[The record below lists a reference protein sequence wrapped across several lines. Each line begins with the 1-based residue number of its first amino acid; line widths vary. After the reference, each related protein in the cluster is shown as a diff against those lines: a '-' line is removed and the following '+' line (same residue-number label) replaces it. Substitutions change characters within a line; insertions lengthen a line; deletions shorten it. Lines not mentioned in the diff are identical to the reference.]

1 MKKILFTGFEPFG
14 GEKINPSWE
23 AVRRLPDVIGGA
35 QIVKEQVCVE
45 YARSAETI
53 RALIAE
59 HKPDAAV
66 CCGQAGGRRAV
77 TPEVC
82 AINRDHAEAPDNAG
96 ETRRYAEIIPGGP
109 NAYFTALPVEKL
121 VDAVKA
127 AGIACAPSFSAGT
140 YVCNH
145 VYYTLLSVMPQGLFV
160 HVPFIPE
167 QAEDRNAPS
176 MELADMTNA
185 LAIIAGAI
193 AENIQAAD

>member
-14 GEKINPSWE
+14 GEKVNPSWE
-23 AVRRLPDVIGGA
+23 AVRRMPDTIGGA
-35 QIVKEQVCVE
+35 QIVKAQLCVE
-45 YARSAETI
+45 YARSAEAI

-82 AINRDHAEAPDNAG
+82 AINRDHADAPDNAG
-96 ETRRYAEIIPGGP
+96 EVRRYEEIVPGGES
-109 NAYFTALPVEKL
+109 AYFTALPVEKL

-145 VYYTLLSVMPQGLFV
+145 IYYTLLSAMPRGLFV
-160 HVPFIPE
+160 HVPFVPE
-167 QAEDRNAPS
+167 QTAGREAPF
-176 MELADMTNA
+176 MELADMAKA
-185 LAIIAGAI
+185 LFIIAGAI
-193 AENIQAAD
+193 AENI

>member
-14 GEKINPSWE
+14 GEKVNPSWE
-23 AVRRLPDVIGGA
+23 AVRRMPDVIGGA
-35 QIVKEQVCVE
+35 QIVKAQVCVE
-45 YARSAETI
+45 YARSAETL

-59 HKPDAAV
+59 HKPEAAV

-82 AINRDHAEAPDNAG
+82 AINRDHADAPDNAG
-96 ETRRYAEIIPGGP
+96 DVRRYAEIIPGGE
-109 NAYFTALPVEKL
+109 NAYFTALPVKKL

-145 VYYTLLSVMPQGLFV
+145 IYYTLLSVMSRGLFV

-167 QAEDRNAPS
+167 QAAGRDAPS
-176 MELADMTNA
+176 MELDDMASA
-185 LAIIAGAI
+185 LAIIAGEI
-193 AENIQAAD
+193 AENI

>member
-14 GEKINPSWE
+14 GEKVNPSWE
-23 AVRRLPDVIGGA
+23 AVRRMPDTIGGA
-35 QIVKEQVCVE
+35 QIVKAQLCVE
-45 YARSAETI
+45 YARSAEAI

-82 AINRDHAEAPDNAG
+82 AINRDHADAPDNAG
-96 ETRRYAEIIPGGP
+96 EVRRYEEIVPGGES
-109 NAYFTALPVEKL
+109 AYFTALPVEKL

-127 AGIACAPSFSAGT
+127 AGVACAPSFSAGT

-145 VYYTLLSVMPQGLFV
+145 IYYTLLSAMPRGLFV
-160 HVPFIPE
+160 HVPFVPE
-167 QAEDRNAPS
+167 QTAGREAPF
-176 MELADMTNA
+176 MELADMAKA
-185 LAIIAGAI
+185 LFIIAGAI
-193 AENIQAAD
+193 AENI

>member
-14 GEKINPSWE
+14 GEKVNPSWE
-23 AVRRLPDVIGGA
+23 AVRRMPDTIGGA
-35 QIVKEQVCVE
+35 QIVKARLCVE
-45 YARSAETI
+45 YARSAEAI

-82 AINRDHAEAPDNAG
+82 AINRDHADAPDNAG
-96 ETRRYAEIIPGGP
+96 EVRRYAEIVPGGES
-109 NAYFTALPVEKL
+109 AYFTALPVEKL

-127 AGIACAPSFSAGT
+127 AGVACAPSFSAGT

-145 VYYTLLSVMPQGLFV
+145 VYYTLLSLMPRGLFV
-160 HVPFIPE
+160 HVPFVPE
-167 QAEDRNAPS
+167 QTAGREAPS
-176 MELADMTNA
+176 MELNDMAKA
-185 LAIIAGAI
+185 LFIIAGAI
-193 AENIQAAD
+193 AENI

>member
-14 GEKINPSWE
+14 GEKVNPSWE
-23 AVRRLPDVIGGA
+23 AVRRMPDTIGGA
-35 QIVKEQVCVE
+35 QIVKARLCVE
-45 YARSAETI
+45 YARSAEAI

-82 AINRDHAEAPDNAG
+82 AINRDHADAPDNAG
-96 ETRRYAEIIPGGP
+96 EVRRYAEIVPGGES
-109 NAYFTALPVEKL
+109 AYFTALPVEKL

-127 AGIACAPSFSAGT
+127 AGVACAPSFSAGT

-145 VYYTLLSVMPQGLFV
+145 VYYTLLSLMPRGLFV
-160 HVPFIPE
+160 HVPFVPE
-167 QAEDRNAPS
+167 QTAGREAPS
-176 MELADMTNA
+176 VELNDMAKA
-185 LAIIAGAI
+185 LFIIAGAI
-193 AENIQAAD
+193 AENI

>member
-14 GEKINPSWE
+14 GEEVNPSWE
-23 AVRRLPDVIGGA
+23 AVRRMPDIIGGA
-35 QIVKEQVCVE
+35 QIVKEKVCVE
-45 YARSAETI
+45 YARSAEVI

-59 HKPDAAV
+59 HKPDVAV

-82 AINRDHAEAPDNAG
+82 AINRDHADAPDNAG
-96 ETRRYAEIIPGGP
+96 EVRRYAEIIPGGES
-109 NAYFTALPVEKL
+109 AYFTALPVEKL

-127 AGIACAPSFSAGT
+127 AGLACAPSFSAGT

-145 VYYTLLSVMPQGLFV
+145 IYYTLLSVMPRGLFV

-167 QAEDRNAPS
+167 QTMGRNVPS
-176 MELADMTNA
+176 MKLNDIAKA
-185 LAIIAGAI
+185 LAIIADAI
-193 AENIQAAD
+193 AEDI

>member
-14 GEKINPSWE
+14 GEKVNPSWE
-23 AVRRLPDVIGGA
+23 AVRRMPDTIGGA
-35 QIVKEQVCVE
+35 QIMKARLCVE
-45 YARSAETI
+45 YARSAEAI

-82 AINRDHAEAPDNAG
+82 AINRDHADAPDNAG
-96 ETRRYAEIIPGGP
+96 EVRRYAEIVPGGES
-109 NAYFTALPVEKL
+109 AYFTALPVEKL

-127 AGIACAPSFSAGT
+127 AGVACAPSFSAGT

-145 VYYTLLSVMPQGLFV
+145 VYYTLLSLMPRGLFV
-160 HVPFIPE
+160 HVPFVPE
-167 QAEDRNAPS
+167 QTAGREAPF
-176 MELADMTNA
+176 MELADMAKA
-185 LAIIAGAI
+185 LFIIAGAI
-193 AENIQAAD
+193 AENI

>member
-1 MKKILFTGFEPFG
+1 M
-14 GEKINPSWE
+14 
-23 AVRRLPDVIGGA
+23 PDTVGGA
-35 QIVKEQVCVE
+35 RIVKAQVCVE
-45 YARSAETI
+45 YARSAEAI

-82 AINRDHAEAPDNAG
+82 AINRDHADAPDNAG
-96 ETRRYAEIIPGGP
+96 EVRRYAEIVPGGES
-109 NAYFTALPVEKL
+109 AYFTALPVEKL

-145 VYYTLLSVMPQGLFV
+145 IYYTLLSATPRGLFV

-167 QAEDRNAPS
+167 QAAGRDAPS
-176 MELADMTNA
+176 MALADMTRA
-185 LAIIAGAI
+185 LTVIAGAI
-193 AENIQAAD
+193 AENI

>member
-14 GEKINPSWE
+14 GERVNPSWE
-23 AVRRLPDVIGGA
+23 AVRRMPDIIGGA
-35 QIVKEQVCVE
+35 QIVKAQVCVE

-59 HKPDAAV
+59 HRPDAAV

-82 AINRDHAEAPDNAG
+82 AINRDHADAPDNAG
-96 ETRRYAEIIPGGP
+96 EVRRYAEIIPGGES
-109 NAYFTALPVEKL
+109 AYFTALPVERL

-127 AGIACAPSFSAGT
+127 AGVACAPSFSAGT

-145 VYYTLLSVMPQGLFV
+145 IYYTLLSVMPRGLFV

-167 QAEDRNAPS
+167 QTAGREAPS
-176 MELADMTNA
+176 MELADMTRA
-185 LAIIAGAI
+185 LATIAGEI
-193 AENIQAAD
+193 AKII